1 MEFRQTTYKVLHND
15 GSFFDDW
22 NVVITNLTL
31 KEAKKYVKARTGFFK
46 EPASKFRIE
55 KE

>member
-1 MEFRQTTYKVLHND
+1 MGFWETTYKVLHND

-22 NVVITNLTL
+22 NVAITNLTL
-31 KEAKKYVKARTGFFK
+31 KEAENYVKEKTGFFK
-46 EPASKFRIE
+46 EPASKSRIE